1 MNYQDLCEK
10 IIHLVGGKNNIQNVV
25 HCVTRLRFTLADQ
38 SQANIDGIL
47 ELKEVID
54 VIANEAVF
62 QVVIGPQVM
71 DVYKD
76 LMKLLGNDV
85 NQEVTVKK
93 SIWHSVLDLMSES
106 MSPILQPLMAAG
118 MLAGVLSILSLTGI
132 ISAESSTYVIIDSLR
147 NAIFYFLPVFMAMS
161 CAKKLNANP
170 YLAVALAV
178 TLLSTSINGVEGLN
192 FFGIPLPTI
201 TYSNSFFPIILA
213 VWLMGNVDKG
223 LSRIIPNAITYFFK
237 PVLTLLICLPVTL
250 LLFGPMGT
258 WLGDGIN
265 LVCQFLMSTVGNWIV
280 VALYAA
286 LQPFLIMFGAANFVM
301 PVLMNFLTTQ
311 GYDPIF
317 LVGSLISDA
326 AVGGALLGYF
336 LKAKSSQQKQ
346 LFGTTAFSAFM
357 NITEPGIYGVFVKFR
372 RPFIAVMIGGGI
384 GGMFAGLMGVKGY
397 SFAGLV
403 SLTAWIGDGDY
414 NNFYFAVIAVIIAIV
429 VSGVAAYLL
438 GIPETE
444 EEHSHQ
450 LNHKKANQN
459 IHSPI
464 KGKVIP
470 LQDVKDRAF
479 ASEALGKGIGIIP
492 EENTISAPVTG
503 EVVTL
508 FPTHHAIGIKT
519 EYGIEVLIHIG
530 IDTVEL
536 NGKYFESM
544 IKQGDHVEMGQEII
558 QFDREAIQ
566 KEGYDNT
573 VIMVITNSH
582 DYLDILPTHEN
593 QMNSNQSCLTVVI

>member
-1 MNYQDLCEK
+1 
-10 IIHLVGGKNNIQNVV
+10 
-25 HCVTRLRFTLADQ
+25 
-38 SQANIDGIL
+38 
-47 ELKEVID
+47 
-54 VIANEAVF
+54 
-62 QVVIGPQVM
+62 
-71 DVYKD
+71 
-76 LMKLLGNDV
+76 
-85 NQEVTVKK
+85 
-93 SIWHSVLDLMSES
+93 
-106 MSPILQPLMAAG
+106 
-118 MLAGVLSILSLTGI
+118 
-132 ISAESSTYVIIDSLR
+132 
-147 NAIFYFLPVFMAMS
+147 
-161 CAKKLNANP
+161 
-170 YLAVALAV
+170 
-178 TLLSTSINGVEGLN
+178 
-192 FFGIPLPTI
+192 
-201 TYSNSFFPIILA
+201 
-213 VWLMGNVDKG
+213 MGNVDKV

-265 LVCQFLMSTVGNWIV
+265 LICQFLMSTVGNWIV

-336 LKAKSSQQKQ
+336 LRSKNSQQKQ

-372 RPFIAVMIGGGI
+372 RPFFAVMIGGGL

-414 NNFYFAVIAVIIAIV
+414 RNFYCAIIAVVIAIIGAGIA
-429 VSGVAAYLL
+429 SYFL
-438 GIPETE
+438 GIPDTDE
-444 EEHSHQ
+444 ENSVQ
-450 LNHKKANQN
+450 NKKRNLE
-459 IHSPI
+459 IHAPVE
-464 KGKVIP
+464 GKVIS
-470 LQDVKDRAF
+470 LTDVEDKAF
-479 ASEALGKGIGIIP
+479 ASEALGKGIAFMP
-492 EENTISAPVTG
+492 EEDMIYAPVSG

-508 FPTHHAIGIKT
+508 FPTQHAIGLKT
-519 EYGIEVLIHIG
+519 DYGIEVLIHIG

-536 NGKYFESM
+536 NGKYFKSF
-544 IKQGDHVEMGQEII
+544 IKQGDHVHIGQEMIH
-558 QFDREAIQ
+558 FDREAIS
-566 KEGYDNT
+566 KEGFDNT

-582 DYLDILPTHEN
+582 DYLDIVPTNEN
-593 QMNSNQSCLTVVI
+593 QLSLNQSCLTVVLS